1 MRSMVEKFAGG
12 FVLVLAALA
21 VLTLAAPA
29 AAAPEVRAEWAEDA
43 LAGVTEYD
51 ECTAFEGEPQAKVL
65 LSAERAVRDLK
76 VLRLTFTEISEEGK
90 VSFDVEERYGQK
102 ELLPGRPLLVRMMF
116 FGTIPNN
123 GISYVDGEGVT
134 RRFVL
139 DQSGE
144 DGSLLLTEF

>member
-1 MRSMVEKFAGG
+1 MRSMVEKFVGG

-21 VLTLAAPA
+21 VLSLAVPA
-29 AAAPEVRAEWAEDA
+29 AAAPEGREDA

-102 ELLPGRPLLVRMMF
+102 ELLPGHPLLVRMMF

-144 DGSLLLTEF
+144 DGSLLMTEF

>member
-1 MRSMVEKFAGG
+1 MQILLKIWEGQKTAYSYLKTEIHLL
-12 FVLVLAALA
+12 LVKTAL
-21 VLTLAAPA
+21 
-29 AAAPEVRAEWAEDA
+29 
-43 LAGVTEYD
+43 
-51 ECTAFEGEPQAKVL
+51 
-65 LSAERAVRDLK
+65 
-76 VLRLTFTEISEEGK
+76 LRLTFTEISEEGK

-144 DGSLLLTEF
+144 DGSLLMTEF